1 MSKKLWVEYEAPER
15 KYGPAKVFYGQYD
28 KDVACQDVDDFL
40 DRIKAKFEIPGP
52 STKLNLYQADRT
64 TKIESTTMLSSLGT
78 AGEDG
83 GAPLVVKTIDNNALK
98 CT

>member
-1 MSKKLWVEYEAPER
+1 MSLKLWVEYEAPER
-15 KYGPAKVFYGQYD
+15 IYGPARVFFGADADGDYCEF
-28 KDVACQDVDDFL
+28 VADFL